1 MLATYYY
8 SFIQDCSKCND
19 PFGSLIAIGI
29 ASLIGVQ
36 TFVNVGGM
44 SGLIPLTGV
53 PLPFISYGGSSLIAN
68 LLAMG
73 ILLNIAS
80 HVKRQEKQQNGL
92 MKEKEQ
98 NGPHLVK

>member
-1 MLATYYY
+1 IIR
-8 SFIQDCSKCND
+8 SFRIAQKCKD

-29 ASLIGVQ
+29 ASLMGVQ

-80 HVKRQEKQQNGL
+80 HVKREEKQQNGVI
-92 MKEKEQ
+92 KEREQ
-98 NGPHLVK
+98 NGPHLVVVK

>member
-1 MLATYYY
+1 M
-8 SFIQDCSKCND
+8 
-19 PFGSLIAIGI
+19 
-29 ASLIGVQ
+29 GVQ

-80 HVKRQEKQQNGL
+80 HVKREEKQQNSVI
-92 MKEKEQ
+92 KEREQ
-98 NGPHLVK
+98 NEYIL

>member
-1 MLATYYY
+1 M
-8 SFIQDCSKCND
+8 
-19 PFGSLIAIGI
+19 
-29 ASLIGVQ
+29 GVQ

-80 HVKRQEKQQNGL
+80 HVKREEN
-92 MKEKEQ
+92 
-98 NGPHLVK
+98 NRIV

>member
-1 MLATYYY
+1 MHK
-8 SFIQDCSKCND
+8 SVKD

-29 ASLIGVQ
+29 ASLFGVQ

-53 PLPFISYGGSSLIAN
+53 PLPFVSYGGSSLLAN

-80 HVKRQEKQQNGL
+80 HVKRQEKQQNETV
-92 MKEKEQ
+92 KEREQ
-98 NGPHLVK
+98 GGPHLVVVK